1 MEEQLEYVGF
11 WRRVLAS
18 IIDSLL
24 IGMITLPLLLAFYGM
39 AYLSSDNFIDGP
51 IDFLVSYVLPAVAI
65 ILFWVWKQATPGK
78 MAMSAKIVDAKTG
91 KEPSLGQYI
100 VRYLSY
106 FVSLLPLC
114 LGFLWVAFDSKKQG
128 WHDKIAGTVVIGPKK
143 KTEDVSFIKS

>member
-39 AYLSSDNFIDGP
+39 AYLSSDNFIEGP

-106 FVSLLPLC
+106 FVSVLPLC

-143 KTEDVSFIKS
+143 KTEDVSFTKS

>member
-24 IGMITLPLLLAFYGM
+24 IGMITLPLLLAFYGI

-78 MAMSAKIVDAKTG
+78 MAISAKIVDAKTG

>member
-39 AYLSSDNFIDGP
+39 AYLSSDNFIEGP

-78 MAMSAKIVDAKTG
+78 MALSAKIVDAKTG

-106 FVSLLPLC
+106 FVSVLPLC

-143 KTEDVSFIKS
+143 KTEDVSFTKS

>member
-106 FVSLLPLC
+106 FVSVLPLC

-143 KTEDVSFIKS
+143 KTEDVSFTKS